1 VTSGTVPTSSTGNFA
16 RVDDAC
22 SRITKSISDAYFC
35 RLIMIGD
42 DETLSNV
49 SRFRDAPQVLITKT
63 TDKDVSI
70 NETGRIVDYFTPGY
84 HTARQKFSAFVSLE
98 EGLKTTMYS
107 DQRIIAVKSM
117 GRTQAGLLLPRG
129 GDTWK
134 ALPSEFPLNYDSI
147 KQNRAL

>member
-1 VTSGTVPTSSTGNFA
+1 
-16 RVDDAC
+16 
-22 SRITKSISDAYFC
+22 
-35 RLIMIGD
+35 MIGD

-84 HTARQKFSAFVSLE
+84 HTARQKFSAFVSLK
-98 EGLKTTMYS
+98 EGLKTATYS

-117 GRTQAGLLLPRG
+117 GTHAGWL
-129 GDTWK
+129 
-134 ALPSEFPLNYDSI
+134 ALASRRRHLESI
-147 KQNRAL
+147 TIGVSIEL